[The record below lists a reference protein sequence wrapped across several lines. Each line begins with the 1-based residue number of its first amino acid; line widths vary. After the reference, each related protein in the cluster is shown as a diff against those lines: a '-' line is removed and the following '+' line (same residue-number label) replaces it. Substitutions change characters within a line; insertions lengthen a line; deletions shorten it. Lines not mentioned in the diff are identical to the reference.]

1 MHTAPHPGAQSQD
14 GAHPGVHDGRVPQ
27 GVTDGGKAVIGHHSV
42 QDTLRAAQEVIKEE
56 LAGAALVRDG
66 RALSQKVEH
75 HFRGTHRREKD
86 VKH

>member
-42 QDTLRAAQEVIKEE
+42 QETLRAAQEVIKEE

-75 HFRGTHRREKD
+75 HFGGTHRREKD